1 MKYCCKNM
9 EYFLRNNRKEG
20 DFDSD
25 DIIYYAP
32 QYDEYGIV
40 IHDSGKSYIK
50 MIYCP
55 WCGKKLPDSKKDL
68 WFDELEKIG
77 LFNPFE
83 EEVPEK
89 FKSDAWW
96 QHLIKKYSKECF
108 GVDEYIVD
116 VDSGWK
122 EGFVSSDD
130 LEQDFETLTN
140 LFNKWLY
147 NEKSPQE
154 SWENELYYN
163 ALCDISKAMYKID
176 DLKELAEY
184 IQKIW
189 IRRFND
195 KTKSFDEYI
204 QIATNIKKVL

>member
-1 MKYCCKNM
+1 M

-40 IHDSGKSYIK
+40 IHVYGKSYIK

-96 QHLIKKYSKECF
+96 QHL
-108 GVDEYIVD
+108 VD
-116 VDSGWK
+116 
-122 EGFVSSDD
+122 
-130 LEQDFETLTN
+130 
-140 LFNKWLY
+140 
-147 NEKSPQE
+147 
-154 SWENELYYN
+154 
-163 ALCDISKAMYKID
+163 
-176 DLKELAEY
+176 
-184 IQKIW
+184 
-189 IRRFND
+189 
-195 KTKSFDEYI
+195 
-204 QIATNIKKVL
+204 